1 MPELAAPTAPAPAAA
16 PTPAPEPKA
25 DPLFNPAV
33 EEHFKSYDKPKE
45 QPKPAAKT
53 AVKPEE
59 KKTEAKTAEKPPD
72 KQPEKAKEETKT
84 EPKPEEKKTP
94 EALEQFSSFKE
105 LRTKYEETKRRAEQ
119 HETKI
124 KEFEAK
130 LAEAAKTGTVA
141 DEKVWQEKIAAK
153 EKELGALQAK
163 LAETDFTQSQ
173 DYQDR
178 YYKPYENAWK
188 RAMIAM
194 TGLHVTNEDGTTR
207 PVTKEDAEFLLSLP
221 DAKALSVAKQMFAD
235 DISALM
241 LLTTHKGQIAE
252 KFESLNEGKA
262 QFQKIAEERRN
273 KQFVEG
279 QQMEKTIG
287 ELWARTNKEIG
298 ESSPWF
304 KLDETDPEGSVLLEK
319 GLEESFKAFDRE
331 WVSKAKPE
339 EVVKLHAQLVHKA
352 GAYDRL
358 AHAVTKLTEERD
370 ALKKERDELMDSAP
384 KSDPTTPRVE
394 DDADKAPSELIDK
407 IQWRRG

>member
-1 MPELAAPTAPAPAAA
+1 MPELATPPPPAAPAAPAPA
-16 PTPAPEPKA
+16 PAPEPSA
-25 DPLFNPAV
+25 DPLFNPALD
-33 EEHFKSYDKPKE
+33 EHFKSYDKPKE
-45 QPKPAAKT
+45 TPKAPVKPA
-53 AVKPEE
+53 E
-59 KKTEAKTAEKPPD
+59 KKAEKPTQKDTKTPEKAEKPP
-72 KQPEKAKEETKT
+72 EAGKEA
-84 EPKPEEKKTP
+84 PKPEEKKTP

-153 EKELGALQAK
+153 EKELTALQSK
-163 LAETDFTQSQ
+163 LAEADFTQSPE
-173 DYQDR
+173 YQDR
-178 YYKPYENAWK
+178 FFKPYVNAWT
-188 RAMIAM
+188 RAMTAM

-262 QFQKIAEERRN
+262 QFQKIADERRN
-273 KQFVEG
+273 KQFVES
-279 QQMEKTIG
+279 QQMEKSIG
-287 ELWARTNKEIG
+287 ELWKKTNQEIAA
-298 ESSPWF
+298 SSPWF
-304 KLDETDPEGSVLLEK
+304 KPDEADPEGSELLAK
-319 GLEESFKAFDRE
+319 GMEESFKAFDRE

-358 AHAVTKLTEERD
+358 AHAVTKITEERD
-370 ALKKERDELMDSAP
+370 AFKKERDELMDSTP

-394 DDADKAPSELIDK
+394 DDSDKAPSELIDK
-407 IQWRRG
+407 IPWRRR